1 METVTMTVLQAG
13 PRVQEIL
20 GCLERER
27 GLRVTGK
34 DLDRGLAPNQEILI
48 EADHRRLVAA
58 LDACAVDWPD
68 HLAAS

>member
-1 METVTMTVLQAG
+1 MTVLQAG

-27 GLRVTGK
+27 GFRVTGK
-34 DLDRGLAPNQEILI
+34 DLDRVAPNEEILI

-58 LDACAVDWPD
+58 LDACAADWPD
-68 HLAAS
+68 HLAASWSD